1 MRTEARADTSFSDL
15 AGNVMDWTSVG
26 AIYGD
31 VSRYFGQAVGRTD
44 GRLPLPARCLVEMLG
59 WLLGFLRDC
68 TKSE

>member
-31 VSRYFGQAVGRTD
+31 VSRYFGQAVGRM
-44 GRLPLPARCLVEMLG
+44 GELPLPARCLVEIPG
-59 WLLGFLRDC
+59 WCWGV
-68 TKSE
+68 